1 MKILKLVVLLLFV
14 GLLIS
19 PVMKLSV
26 VRGQTSVFP
35 GQVKGSIDSDP
46 APGDV
51 ARCIFTEA
59 ATGFDDRSISELFVP
74 DEKHN
79 ADQQVFDDFEL
90 IPNGLGPVYNAQSCR
105 ECHQNT
111 TSGGISQIT
120 ELRAGIVSHG
130 LFFNPTV
137 RIVDDNGVARFIE
150 NRSLINDRAI
160 CPAGPLIFTLVPD
173 EHGHPFNHPDANI
186 QERVDNIVDAAHNP
200 VPEELIVTT
209 FRTSL
214 NLLGDGLVEC
224 VNSNSLQAIR
234 DGQPAGQKGTLVLVK
249 LLEVPNDPTFR
260 VGRFG
265 WKNQQ
270 ASLLSF
276 SSDAYLNE
284 MGITNRFPPNNEEVT
299 KVCDEIPDFEDN
311 ENPPGSQ
318 DIDTFARFIRAT
330 KAPPRAPRCETC
342 PNPDPQ
348 IVHGSQLFEQGQMG
362 CAICHVRTL
371 QTDPVGTWINGN
383 TFQIPQGLGCR
394 IFHPFGDFLL
404 HDIGTGDHIVQTVDA
419 NGDLDQS
426 TANLMRTAPL
436 WGVRTRDRLI
446 HDGESLTFVDAIRR
460 HHNQAQLSFDAFFGL
475 DSHHFTDSDR
485 SDLIAFLKSL

>member
-1 MKILKLVVLLLFV
+1 MKILKLVVFLLFV
-14 GLLIS
+14 GLLIF
-19 PVMKLSV
+19 PVTKMGSV
-26 VRGQTSVFP
+26 KGQVSALP
-35 GQVKGSIDSDP
+35 GQSIDSDP
-46 APGDV
+46 VPPPTDR
-51 ARCIFTEA
+51 RCIVTEA
-59 ATGFDDRSISELFVP
+59 ATGFDDRSIDENFVP
-74 DEKHN
+74 DGKHN
-79 ADQQVFDDFEL
+79 NDNQIFDGFEL
-90 IPNGLGPVYNAQSCR
+90 IPDGLGPVYNAQSCR

-137 RIVDDNGVARFIE
+137 KITDDNGVTRFIE

-160 CPAGPLIFTLVPD
+160 CPAGPLIFTVMPLPSP
-173 EHGHPFNHPDANI
+173 HPFNHPNANI

-200 VPEELIVTT
+200 VPEERIVTT

-224 VNSNSLQAIR
+224 VNSNTLQALR
-234 DGQPAGQKGTLVLVK
+234 DHQPAAQKGTLVLVK

-284 MGITNRFPPNNEEVT
+284 MGITNRFPPNNVEVT
-299 KVCDEIPDFEDN
+299 TVCDEVPDIEDGDQ
-311 ENPPGSQ
+311 PPGSQ
-318 DIDTFARFIRAT
+318 DIDFFARFIRAT

-348 IVHGSQLFEQGQMG
+348 IVRGSNLFNEGQMN
-362 CAICHVRTL
+362 CAICHVREL
-371 QTDPVGTWINGN
+371 VTDPVGTWINGN

-394 IFHPFGDFLL
+394 VFHPFGDFLL
-404 HDIGTGDHIVQTVDA
+404 HDIGTGDQIVQTLTA
-419 NGDLDQS
+419 SGDLDQT

-446 HDGESLTFVDAIRR
+446 HDGEALTFVEAIRR

-475 DSHHFTDSDR
+475 DAHAYTDGDR
-485 SDLIAFLKSL
+485 ADLIAFLKSL

>member
-1 MKILKLVVLLLFV
+1 MQIVKLVVLLLFV
-14 GLLIS
+14 GLLVS
-19 PVMKLSV
+19 PVMKIGT

-46 APGDV
+46 GPGDV

-74 DEKHN
+74 DEKHH
-79 ADQQVFDDFEL
+79 ADNQTFDEFEL
-90 IPNGLGPVYNAQSCR
+90 IPDGLGPVYNAQSCR

-120 ELRAGIVSHG
+120 ELRAGITSHG

-137 RIVDDNGVARFIE
+137 KITDDNGVTRFIE

-200 VPEELIVTT
+200 VPEVRIVTT

-224 VNSNSLQAIR
+224 VNSNFLQTIR
-234 DGQPAGQKGTLVLVK
+234 DGQPAPQKGTLVLVK
-249 LLEVPNDPTFR
+249 LLEVNDPTFR

-284 MGITNRFPPNNEEVT
+284 MGITSRLPPNNVDVT
-299 KVCDEIPDFEDN
+299 NVCDEIPDIEDTVN
-311 ENPPGSQ
+311 
-318 DIDTFARFIRAT
+318 DIDTFAKFMRAT

-348 IVHGSQLFEQGQMG
+348 IIRGSNLFNEGQMG

-371 QTDPVGTWINGN
+371 QTDFVGTWINGN
-383 TFQIPQGLGCR
+383 TFRIPQGLGCR
-394 IFHPFGDFLL
+394 TFHPFGDFLL
-404 HDIGTGDHIVQTVDA
+404 HDIGTGDGIVQTVDA
-419 NGDLDQS
+419 NGELDQS

-446 HDGESLTFVDAIRR
+446 HDGEELTFVQAIRR

-475 DSHHFTDSDR
+475 DFHAYNDGDR
-485 SDLIAFLKSL
+485 GDLIAFLKSL